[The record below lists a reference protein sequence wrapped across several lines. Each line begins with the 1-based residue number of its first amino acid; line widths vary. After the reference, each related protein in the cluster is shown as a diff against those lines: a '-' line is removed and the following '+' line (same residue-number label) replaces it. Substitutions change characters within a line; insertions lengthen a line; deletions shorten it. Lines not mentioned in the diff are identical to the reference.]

1 MIEGL
6 RSAAGKQP
14 GNSED
19 VAHVLQRSPRRC
31 EERGSV
37 RAIVPEQ

>member
-14 GNSED
+14 GHSED
-19 VAHVLQRSPRRC
+19 VARVLQRSRTLPTSTNPR
-31 EERGSV
+31 
-37 RAIVPEQ
+37 P